1 MGSDSTKVSRALILD
16 QSEGGHAPLAL
27 TPTTSSMASRS
38 ADLASPRARAMR
50 HARGRSP
57 VPTLKPRL
65 SSKARGRRKPRQSS
79 SSARSLGRAT
89 PRARTMGQA
98 ASPAHQPWPGTITP
112 RSSGWP
118 HDACHAP
125 FLDLEPRTCHTV
137 TAATAAG
144 AVQCNPTV
152 VRPKAVQCLHER
164 YARSIHQ
171 RVLRRTA
178 LRAPAIGHAIAIA
191 MPLCEIHCP
200 ARPWRCCPS

>member
-118 HDACHAP
+118 HDACQAP
-125 FLDLEPRTCHTV
+125 FWIWSLGRQESQSEQESQPGVPDQILDT
-137 TAATAAG
+137 
-144 AVQCNPTV
+144 
-152 VRPKAVQCLHER
+152 
-164 YARSIHQ
+164 RS
-171 RVLRRTA
+171 VENGLRGQ
-178 LRAPAIGHAIAIA
+178 PGG
-191 MPLCEIHCP
+191 
-200 ARPWRCCPS
+200 

>member
-1 MGSDSTKVSRALILD
+1 VGSDSTKVSRALILD

-79 SSARSLGRAT
+79 SSARSLGRVT

-118 HDACHAP
+118 HEACQAP
-125 FLDLEPRTCHTV
+125 FFGFGASNLPHSD
-137 TAATAAG
+137 AATAAG
-144 AVQCNPTV
+144 AVQCNPT

-171 RVLRRTA
+171 RALRRA
-178 LRAPAIGHAIAIA
+178 AFRAPAIGHAIAIA